1 MICSYSFDH
10 QSFAA
15 GIVLEFGHT
24 AYTQLRRREI
34 RNARWLLNGS
44 NSMQLDSLTGRVS
57 TVAWCCSK
65 LHTNAHTDTH
75 AHTHTHTHTQLFL
88 ILNASW
94 QYTALHQLLAG
105 IALHFATPIAFFVA
119 LWSLFFVL
127 VPCIAL
133 RFGPYCCALFP
144 VYRGAR
150 FRRPSIVDVA
160 YALLFTARALL
171 MRFILFR
178 WAVALLAFGNCC
190 GFFQYS
196 SD

>member
-75 AHTHTHTHTQLFL
+75 AHTHTHTQLFL

-119 LWSLFFVL
+119 LWSLFLFWSLVSLYVL
-127 VPCIAL
+127 GLIAV
-133 RFGPYCCALFP
+133 YCFQ
-144 VYRGAR
+144 
-150 FRRPSIVDVA
+150 
-160 YALLFTARALL
+160 FTVGQGSGGHRL
-171 MRFILFR
+171 
-178 WAVALLAFGNCC
+178 
-190 GFFQYS
+190 
-196 SD
+196 